1 MKSPHENTEINGTQ
15 TSSEEMKA
23 VKLSCKNGMEKVIL
37 DLLTDALNKDIYDAV
52 IISHKIPSGDS
63 YVYLLIQDTAVLSQS
78 SPLAP
83 VMAIQGGR
91 ALSSITKSGTE
102 GLKIIAVMR
111 PCEVRAAI
119 ELSKMD
125 QSILDDVTLISMDCP
140 GVLPI
145 KAFMEDPDKGIKTFE
160 VAMQESDDAPMR
172 PSCKVCYS
180 SHSALADLHVSRLG
194 VDEGHMLVIQK
205 SHKGKDL
212 LDVLGMKADVSLN
225 LWKEEAVEIAK
236 LKKIKR
242 KEHHEVLRK
251 NKLGLDNLLDTFS
264 ICMGCH
270 NCIRVCP
277 IDSCPRCYFE
287 SDDMKYPPSDYLQR
301 SQNTGSLRFPPDTLL
316 YHLGRMLHMTISC
329 VSCGTCEDAC
339 PMSIPL
345 SQIYNSVADEVQGI
359 FDYLSGRD
367 PEETRPMTMY
377 ELNEFTEMEG

>member
-1 MKSPHENTEINGTQ
+1 MQSQQNDTEINETQ
-15 TSSEEMKA
+15 PSSKEMKA
-23 VKLSCKNGMEKVIL
+23 VKLSCKDGMEKAIV
-37 DLLTDALNKDIYDAV
+37 DLLTDALIKNHFDAAMV
-52 IISHKIPSGDS
+52 PHKVPSGDS

-83 VMAIQGGR
+83 VMPIQGGR
-91 ALSSITKSGTE
+91 ALSSITRSGTG

-125 QSILDDVTLISMDCP
+125 QSILEDVTLISMDCP
-140 GVLPI
+140 GVLPT
-145 KAFMEDPDKGIKTFE
+145 KAFIEEPEKGMKNFK
-160 VAMQESDDAPMR
+160 VAMQESKDAPMR
-172 PSCKVCYS
+172 PSCQVCYS
-180 SHSALADLHVSRLG
+180 SNSAPADLHIGRLG
-194 VDEGHMLVIQK
+194 VDNGYILVIQK
-205 SHKGKDL
+205 SRKGKDL
-212 LDVLGMKADVSLN
+212 LDALGMKADVSLN
-225 LWKEEAVEIAK
+225 QWKEEVTEIAK
-236 LKKIKR
+236 LKQIKR

-264 ICMGCH
+264 TCVGCH

-287 SDDMKYPPSDYLQR
+287 SNDMKYPPSDYLQR

-345 SQIYNSVADEVQGI
+345 AQIYNSVADEVQGI

-367 PEETRPMTMY
+367 PAEPRPLTTY
-377 ELNEFTEMEG
+377 ELNEFAEG